1 MRALQTPMVTISLIH
16 ATSASVGLSLPPD
29 TCASKLV
36 RQVQGFPYNRIVRL
50 LALLLAAL
58 PLPAATIAI
67 QDVTLIDVASGTARP
82 HMTVIVDDGKV
93 TRVGPALSTPVTHA
107 ISGKDK
113 FLMPGLWDMHVHLYY
128 KQYLPLF
135 VAFGVTGV
143 QDMGSDFSKVS
154 AWRDEI
160 EKGTAVGPHIITS
173 GPPVDGGKSD
183 DPKLPVLI
191 ARTGDQARQAFDK
204 LYKLDVDF
212 IKVLSNLP
220 RDAYFALAEQA
231 RHWDLRMVGHIPA
244 NVTAQ
249 EAVEARQKS
258 LEHMFGIT
266 KSVSSDDQAL
276 RFFERC
282 TLTGTRVDPTL
293 VLWLRMSHLDDTR
306 LMSDPQLKV
315 VPASIRGTWP
325 DVSDDSYSLK
335 IQVWRIYRLVA
346 LAKQAKTEILAGTD
360 TGDPYVIPGAA
371 LHDELEQLV
380 EAGLTPREALE
391 AATLAPARFFET
403 EKEMGAI
410 EKGKLADM
418 VLLNANPLE
427 NIRNTRNIEGVLT
440 HGRYYGR
447 KELDAI
453 LEGRS

>member
-1 MRALQTPMVTISLIH
+1 VRFFAFLI
-16 ATSASVGLSLPPD
+16 
-29 TCASKLV
+29 
-36 RQVQGFPYNRIVRL
+36 
-50 LALLLAAL
+50 AAL
-58 PLPAATIAI
+58 PLAAASTAI
-67 QDVTLIDVASGTARP
+67 HDVTLIDVASGTARP
-82 HMTVIVDDGKV
+82 HMTVVIDDGKIS
-93 TRVGPALSTPVTHA
+93 RVGPASSIQLPATTNV

-143 QDMGSDFSKVS
+143 QDMGSNFSKVS

-160 EKGTAVGPHIITS
+160 EKGKSIGPHIITS
-173 GPPVDGGKSD
+173 GPPVDGGSST
-183 DPKLPVLI
+183 DPNLPLLV
-191 ARTGDQARQAFDK
+191 ARTGDQARLAFDQ
-204 LYKLDVDF
+204 LYKMDVDF
-212 IKVLSNLP
+212 IKVLSRLP
-220 RDAYFALAEQA
+220 REAYFALAEQA
-231 RHWDLRMVGHIPA
+231 RHWDLRMVGHIPT

-266 KSVSSDDQAL
+266 KSVSSDEEAVK
-276 RFFERC
+276 FFERC

-293 VLWLRMSHLDDTR
+293 VLWLRMSHMDDTK

-315 VPASIRGTWP
+315 VPSSIRSMWP
-325 DVSDDSYSLK
+325 DVSDDPTSLK
-335 IQVWRIYRLVA
+335 IQIWRIYRLVR

-360 TGDPYVIPGAA
+360 TGDPYVIPGRA
-371 LHDELEQLV
+371 LQDELEQLV

-418 VLLNANPLE
+418 VLLDGNPLDD
-427 NIRNTRNIEGVLT
+427 IRSIRKVEGVFT
-440 HGRYYGR
+440 HGRYYTR
-447 KELDAI
+447 KDLDAI
-453 LEGRS
+453 LETTAAPAHF